1 MKMAKKFDV
10 DTARRSIKKGSIKK
24 SGDLVVAEDGKS
36 KLYRDYFNLETGK
49 PIEFD
54 KITSRIKKRFQEMDK
69 LSVLSML
76 DLYFVH
82 QNWQSFYNR
91 QESLKKY
98 LSDDIRISKSHA
110 YGILTTVEML
120 KTYYESKAKKSLT
133 GETLFVD
140 EIAESVEGIGIKK
153 LRILTTIKDKSLK
166 NKILGKLVDGED
178 LTSDEI
184 VEMTKKAK
192 PSAGKSQTAQVT
204 LTGTNVSFKNQSILN
219 FNTKEERL
227 IKAVVRAVKNYY
239 KKAR

>member
-1 MKMAKKFDV
+1 MAKKFDV
-10 DTARRSIKKGSIKK
+10 STARRSIKKGIIKE
-24 SGDLVVAEDGKS
+24 SRDIVVAKDGKS
-36 KLYRDYFNLETGK
+36 KFYREYYDLETGK

-54 KITSRIKKRFQEMDK
+54 KITNRIKKRFREMDK

-91 QESLKKY
+91 QESFKKY
-98 LSDDIRISKSHA
+98 LADEIQISKSHA

-120 KTYYESKAKKSLT
+120 KTYYDSKTTKSLT

-166 NKILGKLVDGED
+166 NEILTKLIDGEK

-184 VEMTKKAK
+184 VELTKKTK
-192 PSAGKSQTAQVT
+192 PSSSKTKSVQVT
-204 LTGTNVSFKNQSILN
+204 LTGTNVSFKKQSVLN
-219 FNTKEERL
+219 FDTNDNGL
-227 IKAVVRAVKNYY
+227 IKAVVKTVQNYY
-239 KKAR
+239 MKVK